1 MDHQVLTKR
10 GINMPFK
17 FEKLEVWDLSL
28 EYVDEVY
35 SLSSNLPGDEN
46 FNLKSQIRR
55 ASTSIS
61 LNIAEGSTGQT
72 NPEQNRF
79 LSYALRSLIETI
91 ACLHLMKRRDYI
103 PNDQLKA
110 AYLKGEHLARKLQAF
125 RKSLQTTRSVREDDE
140 AYTTQPFPF
149 ND

>member
-1 MDHQVLTKR
+1 MDHQVLTER

-35 SLSSNLPGDEN
+35 SLSSNLPVDEN
-46 FNLKSQIRR
+46 YNLKSQIRR
-55 ASTSIS
+55 AATSIS

-79 LSYALRSLIETI
+79 LGYALRSLIETHRPSSI
-91 ACLHLMKRRDYI
+91 VNK
-103 PNDQLKA
+103 P
-110 AYLKGEHLARKLQAF
+110 
-125 RKSLQTTRSVREDDE
+125 
-140 AYTTQPFPF
+140 
-149 ND
+149 